1 MSKKRNKKRNIIL
14 RPSVSETDVWQIGGV
29 KVINTIPD
37 SWQYTDDLEML
48 FLFYQSTDEL
58 LSEVTPDTYALPLH
72 NALSLI
78 DEIVETY
85 RLLKHHNSICEYYSK
100 YIPPIIDELLQ
111 KIEDDYLL
119 KKIFGKR
126 LDSIV
131 TGFNE
136 AKNDH
141 KYLERWVDVFN
152 QSCGRTKYRLRYQE
166 EIVRLITDTKDKS
179 KLLHCI
185 QNFYITLI
193 NVGYSQKYLY
203 TSAKNFFNNHSVKIT
218 SKDQIKEF
226 LKQITSIPRKY
237 NFLIL
242 MDMENI
248 EYLDNI
254 SDNITISQDI
264 KKVDIIKERKELCE
278 DDAVS
283 ELFKEYDKKKS
294 GSREHQK
301 IEIVRVSDEELDPYK
316 SAIKFNEYIAFLQ
329 TFKRYFI
336 HHRYSKQVFVFLLQK
351 EDGKYTR
358 IEIPNKI
365 KKRPYIN
372 QTLIDSRIKNILN
385 GKSLGRSAFM
395 SLAHALE
402 MHADAFD
409 SKNTSTL
416 FRSLWTALETLFS
429 NPSPNS
435 TRDNVIN
442 SVLAIIQKT
451 YILKMLRALYAQM
464 SKAIDEFI
472 LKELN
477 IGNFES
483 FVKYFSAY
491 KEDSVEMKKIYTQ
504 LSTNPLLRSRI
515 FSTRKKLTDGK
526 SILKLLDEHKLRIE
540 WQLDRLYRIRNIAT
554 HLGTEISGADI
565 AINHLHSYFD
575 YIVNY
580 MLCKSENEDFV
591 PSISSLVFESKN
603 DIAIHKELLKSKE
616 ALSDENC
623 MDYLF
628 GPDRNLIKYQFEY

>member
-1 MSKKRNKKRNIIL
+1 M
-14 RPSVSETDVWQIGGV
+14 
-29 KVINTIPD
+29 INTIPD
-37 SWQYTDDLEML
+37 NWEYTDDLEML

-58 LSEVTPDTYALPLH
+58 LSEVTPDTFALPLH
-72 NALSLI
+72 NVLSLI

-85 RLLKHHNSICEYYSK
+85 TLLEQHNSICEYYAK

-119 KKIFGKR
+119 KKMFGKR

-136 AKNDH
+136 AKNDYKH
-141 KYLERWVDVFN
+141 LERWVDVFS
-152 QSCGRTKYRLRYQE
+152 QSCSRTKYRLLYQN

-179 KLLHCI
+179 KLLYCT
-185 QNFYITLI
+185 QNYYIILI
-193 NVGYSQKYLY
+193 NAGYSREHLY
-203 TSAKNFFNNHSVKIT
+203 TSAKKFFNNYLVKIN
-218 SKDQIKEF
+218 SKDQIKDF
-226 LKQITSIPRKY
+226 LKQFTCIPQKY

-242 MDMENI
+242 MDIENI

-254 SDNITISQDI
+254 SENITASQDI
-264 KKVDIIKERKELCE
+264 QKIDITKERKELC
-278 DDAVS
+278 DDYAVS
-283 ELFKEYDKKKS
+283 ELFREYDKKKS
-294 GSREHQK
+294 GCREHQK
-301 IEIVRVSDEELDPYK
+301 IEIVRISDEELDPYK
-316 SAIKFNEYIAFLQ
+316 SAIKFNEYITFLQ

-336 HHRYSKQVFVFLLQK
+336 HHGYSKQVFMFLLQK
-351 EDGKYTR
+351 ADGKYTK

-365 KKRPYIN
+365 KKRPFIN

-385 GKSLGRSAFM
+385 GKSLGRSAFI
-395 SLAHALE
+395 SLAQALE

-435 TRDNVIN
+435 IRDNAIN

-451 YILKMLRALYAQM
+451 YILKILRALYAQI
-464 SKAIDEFI
+464 SKAIDESI

-477 IGNFES
+477 INNFES
-483 FVKYFSAY
+483 FVKYFSTY

-504 LSTNPLLRSRI
+504 LSDNPLLRSRV
-515 FSTRKKLTDGK
+515 FSMRKKLTDGK
-526 SILKLLDEHKLRIE
+526 SILKLLDEHKIRIE
-540 WQLDRLYRIRNIAT
+540 WQLNRLYRIRNIAT
-554 HLGTEISGADI
+554 HLGTEISGSDI

-580 MLCKSENEDFV
+580 MLCKSENGDFV
-591 PSISSLVFESKN
+591 PNISALVFESKN
-603 DIAIHKELLKSKE
+603 DIKIHRELIKSNDP
-616 ALSDENC
+616 LSENNY

-628 GPDRNLIKYQFEY
+628 GPDTNLIKYQFEH

>member
-152 QSCGRTKYRLRYQE
+152 QSCGRTKYRLLYQE

-203 TSAKNFFNNHSVKIT
+203 TSAKNFFNNHSVKIA

-316 SAIKFNEYIAFLQ
+316 SAIKFNVLHLNTLDYSRWNEITKQEDWNDTYNEGFKKLKKLQPKGSNDYSQFQFDLVMANPPFAGDIKENTIISRYELGKNSAGKWQNKVGRDILFIERNLNFLKPGGRMAIVLPQGRFNNSSDKSIREYIAERCRILAVVGLHGNV
-329 TFKRYFI
+329 FKP
-336 HHRYSKQVFVFLLQK
+336 HTGTK
-351 EDGKYTR
+351 T
-358 IEIPNKI
+358 
-365 KKRPYIN
+365 
-372 QTLIDSRIKNILN
+372 
-385 GKSLGRSAFM
+385 
-395 SLAHALE
+395 
-402 MHADAFD
+402 
-409 SKNTSTL
+409 
-416 FRSLWTALETLFS
+416 
-429 NPSPNS
+429 
-435 TRDNVIN
+435 
-442 SVLAIIQKT
+442 SVLFVQKWDDDLCPKKDDYPIFFAT
-451 YILKMLRALYAQM
+451 MQKP
-464 SKAIDEFI
+464 SKD
-472 LKELN
+472 N
-477 IGNFES
+477 SG
-483 FVKYFSAY
+483 
-491 KEDSVEMKKIYTQ
+491 DKIYLFDPETGLPALDKHNHLIVDHDLFQ
-504 LSTNPLLRSRI
+504 LSYM
-515 FSTRKKLTDGK
+515 KQD
-526 SILKLLDEHKLRIE
+526 
-540 WQLDRLYRIRNIAT
+540 
-554 HLGTEISGADI
+554 GTEALLEPGVAE
-565 AINHLHSYFD
+565 AFAEFA
-575 YIVNY
+575 
-580 MLCKSENEDFV
+580 K
-591 PSISSLVFESKN
+591 
-603 DIAIHKELLKSKE
+603 KEG
-616 ALSDENC
+616 LS
-623 MDYLF
+623 F
-628 GPDRNLIKYQFEY
+628 FR

>member
-1 MSKKRNKKRNIIL
+1 MIIC
-14 RPSVSETDVWQIGGV
+14 S
-29 KVINTIPD
+29 
-37 SWQYTDDLEML
+37 
-48 FLFYQSTDEL
+48 
-58 LSEVTPDTYALPLH
+58 
-72 NALSLI
+72 
-78 DEIVETY
+78 
-85 RLLKHHNSICEYYSK
+85 
-100 YIPPIIDELLQ
+100 
-111 KIEDDYLL
+111 

-152 QSCGRTKYRLRYQE
+152 QSCGRTKYRLLYQE

-254 SDNITISQDI
+254 SDNITINQDI

-301 IEIVRVSDEELDPYK
+301 IEIVRVSD
-316 SAIKFNEYIAFLQ
+316 
-329 TFKRYFI
+329 
-336 HHRYSKQVFVFLLQK
+336 QVFVFLLQK

>member
-1 MSKKRNKKRNIIL
+1 M
-14 RPSVSETDVWQIGGV
+14 
-29 KVINTIPD
+29 INTIPD
-37 SWQYTDDLEML
+37 DWEYTEDLEML
-48 FLFYQSTDEL
+48 FLFYQCTDEL
-58 LSEVTPDTYALPLH
+58 LSEVTPDTFALPLH
-72 NALSLI
+72 NVLSLI

-85 RLLKHHNSICEYYSK
+85 TLLKQHNSICEYYAK
-100 YIPPIIDELLQ
+100 YIPPIIDELLH

-119 KKIFGKR
+119 KKMFGKR

-136 AKNDH
+136 AKNDYKH
-141 KYLERWVDVFN
+141 LERWVDVFN
-152 QSCGRTKYRLRYQE
+152 QSCSRTKYRLLYQN

-179 KLLHCI
+179 KLLYCT
-185 QNFYITLI
+185 QNYYIILI
-193 NVGYSQKYLY
+193 NAGYSREHLY
-203 TSAKNFFNNHSVKIT
+203 TSAKKFFNNYLLKIN
-218 SKDQIKEF
+218 SKDQIKDF
-226 LKQITSIPRKY
+226 LKQFTCIPQKY

-254 SDNITISQDI
+254 SDNINVSQDI
-264 KKVDIIKERKELCE
+264 KKIDITKERKELC
-278 DDAVS
+278 DDYAVS
-283 ELFKEYDKKKS
+283 ELFREYDKKKS
-294 GSREHQK
+294 GCREHQK
-301 IEIVRVSDEELDPYK
+301 IEIVRILGEELDPYK
-316 SAIKFNEYIAFLQ
+316 FAIKFNEYITFLQ

-336 HHRYSKQVFVFLLQK
+336 HHGYSKQVFMFLLQK
-351 EDGKYTR
+351 TDGKYTK

-365 KKRPYIN
+365 KKRPFIN

-385 GKSLGRSAFM
+385 RKSLGRSAFI
-395 SLAHALE
+395 SLAQALE

-435 TRDNVIN
+435 IRDNAIN

-451 YILKMLRALYAQM
+451 YILKILRALYAQI
-464 SKAIDEFI
+464 SKAINEST

-477 IGNFES
+477 INNFES
-483 FVKYFSAY
+483 FVKYFSTY

-504 LSTNPLLRSRI
+504 LSDNPLLRSRI
-515 FSTRKKLTDGK
+515 FSMRKKLTDGK
-526 SILKLLDEHKLRIE
+526 SILTLLDEHKIRIE
-540 WQLDRLYRIRNIAT
+540 WQLNRLYRIRNIAT
-554 HLGTEISGADI
+554 HLGKEISGSDI

-580 MLCKSENEDFV
+580 MLCKSENGDLV
-591 PSISSLVFESKN
+591 PNISALVFESKN
-603 DIAIHKELLKSKE
+603 DIKIHRELIKSNDP
-616 ALSDENC
+616 LSENNY

-628 GPDRNLIKYQFEY
+628 GPDTNLIKYQFEH